1 MFILSKLSVLFD
13 SVPGLGFA
21 DEGNRDC
28 WLYYDKEEEADIGQ
42 PDCRLRLHISSYRVD
57 CQKGQFLTVMDGLNV
72 KMSFC
77 GASPPER
84 GGQDIPEYLAIG
96 KLMIV
101 FCLGKIRHSWCETT
115 GQGDYH

>member
-28 WLYYDKEEEADIGQ
+28 WLYYDKEEVEEEDIGQ

-84 GGQDIPEYLAIG
+84 DGQDIPEYLAIG
-96 KLMIV
+96 KVHTSSPDNLEPT
-101 FCLGKIRHSWCETT
+101 LGFLR
-115 GQGDYH
+115 YR

>member
-1 MFILSKLSVLFD
+1 MKLKAPFD
-13 SVPGLGFA
+13 LVPGHDFT

-101 FCLGKIRHSWCETT
+101 FCLGMIRHSPLENF
-115 GQGDYH
+115 

>member
-1 MFILSKLSVLFD
+1 MFILLNLKALFD
-13 SVPGLGFA
+13 SVPGYG

-77 GASPPER
+77 GDDSSAR